1 MREKAFNISKLDDFK
16 VYLETRSLSKNY
28 YNIMRIFLSDLA
40 QNDLLDDFLN
50 DYNILSQE
58 MITNFFNRHQEYSIS
73 TKNQFIKAG
82 RMFFKFVGIE
92 DNEWKKIPL
101 MKVERKIPNYINEN
115 ELGEAISYLI
125 TYHGNIISSIK
136 AEALFRFMFYS
147 GARKAE
153 ILGLKRADFD
163 FEENTAKVY
172 GKGKK
177 ERFVYYPNKAK
188 EKITAYFNSEIEQN
202 NAFNLV
208 ATDLPYF
215 AKLLSKHLNKHITTH
230 LFRHSGARHMIDKG
244 IPLGTVSRILGHAS
258 ISTTILYTDP
268 NEATIR
274 RQYQERMK

>member
-1 MREKAFNISKLDDFK
+1 MREKAFNISTLDDFK
-16 VYLETRSLSKNY
+16 VYLETRSLSMNY
-28 YNIMRIFLSDLA
+28 YNIMRIFLSDLE

-82 RMFFKFVGIE
+82 RMFFKFVEVE

-101 MKVERKIPNYINEN
+101 MKVERKIPNYINEK

-136 AEALFRFMFYS
+136 AEALFMFMFYS

-153 ILGLKRADFD
+153 IIGLKRTDFD
-163 FEENTAKVY
+163 FEENIAKVY

-188 EKITAYFNSEIEQN
+188 EKIIAYFNNEVEQN

-215 AKLLSKHLNKHITTH
+215 SKLLSKHLNKHITTH
-230 LFRHSGARHMIDKG
+230 LFRHSGAREMLRKG
-244 IPLGTVSRILGHAS
+244 IPIAVVSKILGHAS
-258 ISTTILYTDP
+258 LTTTMIYADE
-268 NEATIR
+268 NEEGR
-274 RQYQERMK
+274 RNIYKDKMK